1 MGGLRAEDDARMNEA
16 ARLSGLFLPHVAE
29 AQRGP
34 LSRSPGLE
42 DTLAT
47 VLSIAA
53 DRWPQIR
60 LQSEDF
66 LPFLARRMPAE
77 LVAAEELFDL
87 EVGDLYLL
95 CAYERRDAQAV
106 VALETNYMARVE
118 AGLARFGAT
127 RPMIED
133 IRQVLHQRLLTAERG
148 VPGSLRYHGKGALV
162 RWMYVSATR
171 TALDVWRKSVKVAPL
186 EDAHLERAVLG
197 EDHEVAYLKL
207 RYRAEFKEAFQ
218 AAFATLSKRD
228 RNVLRYYIL
237 DQLNIEQ
244 MGAIYR
250 VHRATVARWIAAARQ
265 HLLVETRSAML
276 AKIQSNQATFES
288 VMRLIESE
296 LEVSMR
302 RLLEQPP
309 ADLG

>member
-118 AGLARFGAT
+118 VGLARFGAT

-288 VMRLIESE
+288 VLRLIESE